1 MNPYFQNLQESE
13 VYELLYFIS
22 SENLSPYCQL
32 VQTETIEILNQK
44 VIHSVLTEFQAITS
58 WGVTHEV
65 TKELSLIHNKLLFQK
80 RTNFENSTIQQFSFI
95 KENYQLA
102 ETLAYRIVQ
111 ELLEF
116 EWCTDTVKAN
126 YDELAKEYIFL
137 FYLVY
142 LSNYFRLK

>member
-1 MNPYFQNLQESE
+1 MGKKSYQLVKKELVQNITEVLNPYFQNLQESE

-80 RTNFENSTIQQFSFI
+80 RTNFENSTIQQFFI
-95 KENYQLA
+95 YQRKLSISRNTCLPNRA
-102 ETLAYRIVQ
+102 RI
-111 ELLEF
+111 
-116 EWCTDTVKAN
+116 
-126 YDELAKEYIFL
+126 I
-137 FYLVY
+137 
-142 LSNYFRLK
+142 RI